1 MSCIHEIFTR
11 TLPPAARIPVPRASA
26 ERTGTLVYII
36 NFYLFILSKRS
47 HYLNTLRYV
56 DWVIFRERKKAEQL
70 HKTIICR
77 TRWLVQ
83 QVYSVLVLV
92 ANYGSGLVP
101 PPAATLGATIAQW
114 ATVEVR
120 SYQLTHYN
128 LWIDTGTAMFKAA

>member
-1 MSCIHEIFTR
+1 MSCIHEIFTS

-70 HKTIICR
+70 HKTIICG

-120 SYQLTHYN
+120 SYQLTTY
-128 LWIDTGTAMFKAA
+128 G